1 MITEYK
7 IEESKKEH
15 LASIASLWKRMINYY
30 YSIERNF
37 TLTEDSEERYLRYIV
52 TIHDDNL
59 TKIIISRKDDTI
71 LGFMI
76 EKISLRPP
84 VIVKG
89 HIGIIEDYWVNRL
102 YLDKNTQKKVKEE
115 IFLYIKK
122 WFEGKMTERIR
133 LEISIKSEEEKL
145 FWEGLGF
152 KSNKWVMYK

>member
-76 EKISLRPP
+76 GTISLRPP
-84 VIVKG
+84 VIVNG
-89 HIGIIEDYWVNRL
+89 HIGIIEDYLVN
-102 YLDKNTQKKVKEE
+102 
-115 IFLYIKK
+115 
-122 WFEGKMTERIR
+122 
-133 LEISIKSEEEKL
+133 
-145 FWEGLGF
+145 
-152 KSNKWVMYK
+152 